1 MSKFLRLGIGL
12 VFLAVFS
19 LNGQDIGSIELQN
32 LRVDALSDEQI
43 QLFIQKAES
52 SGLSPV
58 QLEGLARQRGVSET
72 EISKLRARILKLN
85 PDLADD
91 TQDALQSKY
100 SRLRADPL
108 GPLLIDTHD
117 LILQDFIEKEKNE
130 FEIFGLDMFEINDG
144 EISFQSNLNI
154 PTPKN
159 YILGAGDELI
169 IDIYGASE
177 ITYQEEISPD
187 GQIIIRGIGPVKV
200 AGSSVEVAWS
210 KIFEKLTNIY
220 SGLRGR
226 YPNTFAQVTVGNI
239 RTIKVNVIGH
249 AERPGTYTLNSFS
262 SVFNALYL
270 AGGPTETGSLRSIR
284 LIRDGEAMAVFDVYD
299 YLFKPS
305 SEENIILQ
313 DGDQIVIAPFVNRV
327 SLTGAVKNP
336 AKYELIQGETFET
349 LLNFSGGFDGNAYKK
364 TVTVERKNGIMKS
377 IVTINENQFTEEI
390 LQNGDSIN
398 IGEIIDRFDNR
409 VSVSGAIQRPGN
421 YELTQGMML
430 SGLIKKAEGLREDAF
445 RGRGNIFRQKKD
457 LTLKNIAF
465 NVNEVVAGSQD
476 LLLQKEDRVLI
487 SSIFDLRRE
496 LTVKI
501 EGEIGRAGTYPF
513 LNQMTVEDL
522 IHISGGFKESA
533 NKSRVEV
540 ARQVSADQKE
550 IGKSSEIFTFEVN
563 QDLSL
568 SEAASTFELM
578 PFDVV
583 LIKKSSFFQEQK
595 LVKIEGEVL
604 YPGYYALETREDR
617 ISDLI
622 KRAGGLTEFAYTEGA
637 TVLRRTEFY
646 QREVADTIDVDDA
659 LEADKYRSR
668 RLKDL
673 QKRDVKSEID
683 QLGQL
688 ESIGINLN
696 ESLEKSGS
704 KFDLILVEG
713 DVISVP
719 KTLETVRVRGNVLY
733 PNTIRYEPRMS
744 FKRFISQAGGFSND
758 AKPGK
763 SYVVYANGFAQ
774 RTKKILFFKNYPKI
788 EPGSEIIVPRSTR
801 EKGSLNA
808 QQILGLTSSFATLIL
823 VITQIK

>member
-72 EISKLRARILKLN
+72 EISKLRARIFKLN

-117 LILQDFIEKEKNE
+117 LILQHFIEKEKNE

-284 LIRDGEAMAVFDVYD
+284 LIRDGEEMAVFDVYD

-774 RTKKILFFKNYPKI
+774 RTKKILFLKNYPKI
-788 EPGSEIIVPRSTR
+788 EPGSEIIVPRRTR

-808 QQILGLTSSFATLIL
+808 QQILGLTSSLATLVL